1 MSKDRIS
8 ELENKISEAFKAG
21 NRARKKESVQDM
33 SGMSERYPDEPD
45 PEADKGGQLDT
56 EPMFNRLRDW
66 MTKLGWSVSEGD
78 IHYFTIKMDSG
89 DPVLGEIEADIS
101 TDIGYGKTRGYNLDF
116 YLEFS
121 YWPWEVNWYRFCAR
135 FIPGMSYRNEAFL
148 DWNGF
153 CRFITDLTV
162 MLRNPG
168 FAEAVRKFASNYMIA
183 VLKRGMSNS
192 DYILSILFQEIV
204 RDKFGFD
211 FVSDKFRYTLY
222 KSTMMDSH
230 QKAYYE
236 LLDQAHAIGACI
248 NWDPDPKILEGYRQ
262 QRIADMKG
270 DKPAN
275 EAFRAG
281 NRARKKESVRDTAEI
296 PMETL
301 PQNYIRYF
309 SEYAV
314 KTITE
319 CGITGHSSEVTGPD
333 SLEVKFTQLTDSDGE
348 GLPYGELEVT
358 VALTDLTFDGKR
370 YHMKGHMTW
379 KDTDGYTGSED
390 FSVKCPTE
398 YDAVKNA
405 WMKIGTWIEFGSNLH
420 AEPNELYYEERLKD
434 VMEHEGI
441 GGKEVHEAF
450 RAGNRARKKESVRD
464 TVEGLDGDRLFRDF
478 DDFKAATEGLLKA
491 TGLEMNAK
499 IDILPDTINWYG
511 ITIALNDDD
520 KPYSVGLI
528 FRFVNIGQGDKLIPV
543 GDRSQEAKEL
553 PGFNEAL
560 HNGIER
566 FDIMFRGDVSPN
578 DNFDANT
585 TGISYRITVSN
596 DWRDYKPEPM
606 FMPIA
611 GWNVCNPDVPV
622 NYAVLT
628 YSMLQTLVDNIIVPF
643 VKGYHDSTDL
653 KDRLDM
659 FRLSVMSRVDKEL
672 NLPKK
677 PEGPGS
683 GTWRHGKDDLLKS
696 VRRLLKKDGLFRFR
710 AVLDTIL
717 SCNGRLEK
725 DSRQEYINP
734 YGLNYL
740 MPDDKKFFQDLKTEY
755 YGLFKDRK
763 PFDVCI

>member
-1 MSKDRIS
+1 
-8 ELENKISEAFKAG
+8 
-21 NRARKKESVQDM
+21 
-33 SGMSERYPDEPD
+33 
-45 PEADKGGQLDT
+45 
-56 EPMFNRLRDW
+56 

-78 IHYFTIKMDSG
+78 SHYFTIKMDSG

-101 TDIGYGKTRGYNLDF
+101 TDIGYSKTRGYYLDF

-148 DWNGF
+148 DWNGL
-153 CRFITDLTV
+153 CRFITGLTV

-168 FAEAVRKFASNYMIA
+168 FAEAVRKFASNYMVA

-204 RDKFGFD
+204 RDKFRFD

-236 LLDQAHAIGACI
+236 LLNQAHAIGACI
-248 NWDPDPKILEGYRQ
+248 NWDPDPKVLEGYRQ

-275 EAFRAG
+275 EAFKAG
-281 NRARKKESVRDTAEI
+281 NRARKKESVQDTVES
-296 PMETL
+296 PDTPL
-301 PQNYIRYF
+301 QKFLRYF
-309 SEYAV
+309 SEDAF

-319 CGITGHSSEVTGPD
+319 CGVYNYSVKVTGPE
-333 SLEVKFTQLTDSDGE
+333 SFRINCIQTTDSEGD
-348 GLPYGELEVT
+348 GLPYGEVELIID
-358 VALTDLTFDGKR
+358 LTGFTFDGR
-370 YHMKGHMTW
+370 WYNLSGEMAW
-379 KDTDGYTGSED
+379 KDANGTPGQNWDNEQQD
-390 FSVKCPTE
+390 FISKENFGVKCQTLF
-398 YDAVKNA
+398 ALAKNA
-405 WMKIGTWIEFGSNLH
+405 WMKISMWIEFGSNAH
-420 AEPNELYYEERLKD
+420 AQAHEWYFDEKIREVMRNDGIEMDEP
-434 VMEHEGI
+434 V
-441 GGKEVHEAF
+441 EVGEAF
-450 RAGNRARKKESVRD
+450 RAGNRARKKESVQD
-464 TVEGLDGDRLFRDF
+464 TVESVGGDRIFRDF
-478 DDFKAATEGLLKA
+478 DDFKAAAEGLLKA

-528 FRFVNIGQGDKLIPV
+528 FRFVNIGHGDKLTPV

-553 PGFNEAL
+553 PGFDEAL

-566 FDIMFRGDVSPN
+566 FDITFRGDVSPN

-596 DWRDYKPEPM
+596 DWKGYKPEPM

-628 YSMLQTLVDNIIVPF
+628 YSMLQTLVDNIIVPL

-683 GTWRHGKDDLLKS
+683 GTWRHNKDDLLKS

-710 AVLDTIL
+710 TIIDSVLA
-717 SCNGRLEK
+717 CNGRLEK

-755 YGLFKDRK
+755 FSLFKDGK